1 MTDYKFLEQAI
12 KKVMAYYSIPGCAL
26 AIIDKGET
34 NYLQF
39 GYSNIEEKMPF
50 TVDTISGIGSCTK
63 SMTAFLAG
71 RLAAKGILDIDA
83 PVASYIPDFALWDDD
98 VSAKVTVRD
107 MLCHRTGLG
116 GHDGTWPD
124 NSITRV
130 DFLKRLRYME
140 PNMPYRT
147 YAQYSNVMYV
157 AVGGIMEAVTG
168 KKWETLMEEE
178 VFAPLGMTRTFCLMA
193 DAEKE
198 KDCALPYWWQQGLRA
213 VPRWNIDMA
222 GPCGSVMSTAKD
234 MAQWLLMHIQKGV
247 WQGSGLLSQASFQD
261 QHSPQIM
268 MDYPHVQGGYSLGY
282 GLGWRVLDYHGHIVQ
297 QHTGKIEGYSAFQ
310 FYLPEA
316 GSGAVFLQNLHAPD
330 NPFIFTVQG
339 LLLDYFL
346 GRETQDWV
354 SIYTEKREHAPEDMY
369 HHLEFNF
376 MPQKA
381 AAGTATSYELAAYA
395 GDYYHPAY
403 GIFKICLEKGR
414 LWLHE
419 RDIFY
424 RPMTHFHYDTFQVE
438 QIKEDTDIY
447 TLPLIFLIDEAKH
460 VVAGFALQ
468 MEPKVK
474 EIVFSKIQS

>member
-1 MTDYKFLEQAI
+1 MADYKFLEEAI

-39 GYSNIEEKMPF
+39 GYGNIEDKKPF
-50 TVDTISGIGSCTK
+50 TVDTITGIGSCTK
-63 SMTAFLAG
+63 SMTAFLAA
-71 RLAAKGILDIDA
+71 RLEEKGFLDIDA
-83 PVASYIPDFALWDDD
+83 PVVSYLPDFQMWD
-98 VSAKVTVRD
+98 KVASDNVTIRD

-124 NSITRV
+124 NNITRV

-140 PNMPYRT
+140 PNMPFRT

-168 KKWETLMEEE
+168 KKWETLMQEEIFE
-178 VFAPLGMTRTFCLMA
+178 PLRMTRTFCLMA

-198 KDCALPYWWQQGLRA
+198 KDCALPYWWNQGLQA

-222 GPCGSVMSTAKD
+222 GPCGSVMSTARD
-234 MAQWLLMHIQKGV
+234 MAKWLRLHSNKCMWHGNE
-247 WQGSGLLSQASFQD
+247 LLSAESFQD
-261 QHSPQIM
+261 QHRTQIM

-310 FYLPEA
+310 FYLPEN

-346 GRETQDWV
+346 GRDAEDWV

-369 HHLEFNF
+369 HHLEFDL
-376 MPQKA
+376 MLPKA
-381 AAGTATSYELAAYA
+381 VEGTTASYELAAYV
-395 GDYYHPAY
+395 GKYYHPAY
-403 GIFKICLEKGR
+403 GIFRICLENGH

-419 RDIFY
+419 REVRY
-424 RPMTHFHYDTFQVE
+424 RPMSHFHYDTFKVE
-438 QIKEDTDIY
+438 QIKEDTDQY
-447 TLPLIFLIDEAKH
+447 TVPLIFYTEAQTQS
-460 VVAGFALQ
+460 VGGFTIQ

-474 EIVFSKIQS
+474 EIEFRKIYS